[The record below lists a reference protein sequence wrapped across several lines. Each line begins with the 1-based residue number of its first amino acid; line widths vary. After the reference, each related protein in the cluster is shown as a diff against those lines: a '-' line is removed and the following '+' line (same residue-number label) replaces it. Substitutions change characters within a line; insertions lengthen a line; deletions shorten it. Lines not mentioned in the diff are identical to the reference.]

1 MNYYYLV
8 AGLADISF
16 ETEKSSYS
24 VAAFKEEIY
33 PSLTEK
39 DRRLVDLVFQQYDQQ
54 NILNLLKV
62 VDNNVSQ
69 ENILANSALCSNGGL
84 LQIEQLAELIVQAK
98 QGDKVSFDCP
108 KYLYDFVQDYFNM
121 EQSASSHLL
130 EDKLKAMFYDYATK
144 VDNKFIA
151 EWFKYNLDLKN
162 LMVAYT
168 ARKYSLNA
176 SDFVV
181 GNNEVA
187 EALKTSG
194 ARDWGLSAS
203 VDYLDELLTVLDEAD
218 LALRERKIDLLKW
231 NWLEENS
238 FFNYFSIEK
247 LFVFLQK
254 IQMVER
260 WISLDKEKGQQLFRT
275 LISNLKSEVSVPL
288 D

>member
-8 AGLADISF
+8 AGLADFSF

-121 EQSASSHLL
+121 
-130 EDKLKAMFYDYATK
+130 MM
-144 VDNKFIA
+144 IA
-151 EWFKYNLDLKN
+151 DTSRLVCPF
-162 LMVAYT
+162 A
-168 ARKYSLNA
+168 
-176 SDFVV
+176 DFA
-181 GNNEVA
+181 EVMDA
-187 EALKTSG
+187 IGKEL
-194 ARDWGLSAS
+194 GLQIKCQRS
-203 VDYLDELLTVLDEAD
+203 E
-218 LALRERKIDLLKW
+218 I
-231 NWLEENS
+231 
-238 FFNYFSIEK
+238 FEK
-247 LFVFLQK
+247 MHR
-254 IQMVER
+254 I
-260 WISLDKEKGQQLFRT
+260 
-275 LISNLKSEVSVPL
+275 
-288 D
+288 